1 MLCDQ
6 KISLVI
12 YDDQKNKIV
21 QYNSFDFD
29 IDQAKDKVKQYSHG
43 KLYENYN
50 NSCYGQ
56 LCENQTMSNFKR
68 KDMLSNTEVED
79 EDINKFLGLETTTT
93 TPTDVSDPLKE
104 LMKDAEE
111 QLQQTINIDD
121 FLSLSNTHPK
131 LLCSEQK
138 SFFDEKSTL
147 NDQLERRFT
156 HSKCQTPEVSYNK
169 DEFSPSSLQ
178 QSIRDNDIYAFEP

>member
-12 YDDQKNKIV
+12 YDDQKHKIV

-29 IDQAKDKVKQYSHG
+29 IEQARDMVALYSKG

-68 KDMLSNTEVED
+68 KDVLSNAETLEE
-79 EDINKFLGLETTTT
+79 EFLGLETNTL
-93 TPTDVSDPLKE
+93 TPTDVTDQVKE

-111 QLQQTINIDD
+111 QL
-121 FLSLSNTHPK
+121 
-131 LLCSEQK
+131 
-138 SFFDEKSTL
+138 
-147 NDQLERRFT
+147 R
-156 HSKCQTPEVSYNK
+156 
-169 DEFSPSSLQ
+169 
-178 QSIRDNDIYAFEP
+178 